1 MIEQCDSLWNH
12 RCSLVVVVVV
22 VAVAVAVVV
31 VVTIHLFAIFALS
44 LLNVQLFEKQTC

>member
-1 MIEQCDSLWNH
+1 MRVLWNH

-22 VAVAVAVVV
+22 VAVAVAVAVAVV

>member
-22 VAVAVAVVV
+22 VVAVAVVV